1 MLRLERVKVGGS
13 LARNP
18 RSGAPTCLVSGHFP
32 VASPCQPGKLQNSS
46 FFCHVDNCENCGAG
60 ISSVVMAASL
70 FRPVPGSIPGSNTE
84 LDRRSV
90 NPSLQSG
97 NGEPGSE

>member
-1 MLRLERVKVGGS
+1 MVGVKPAIAQLVEQGS
-13 LARNP
+13 
-18 RSGAPTCLVSGHFP
+18 
-32 VASPCQPGKLQNSS
+32 
-46 FFCHVDNCENCGAG
+46 G

-70 FRPVPGSIPGSNTE
+70 FRPAPGSIPGSNME

-90 NPSLQSG
+90 NPSLHAG

>member
-1 MLRLERVKVGGS
+1 MPIDFRVRQHVQCTLRDSMVGVKPAIAQLVEQGS
-13 LARNP
+13 
-18 RSGAPTCLVSGHFP
+18 
-32 VASPCQPGKLQNSS
+32 
-46 FFCHVDNCENCGAG
+46 G

-70 FRPVPGSIPGSNTE
+70 FRPVLGSIPGSNTE

>member
-1 MLRLERVKVGGS
+1 MVGVKRAIAQLVEQGS
-13 LARNP
+13 
-18 RSGAPTCLVSGHFP
+18 
-32 VASPCQPGKLQNSS
+32 
-46 FFCHVDNCENCGAG
+46 G

-70 FRPVPGSIPGSNTE
+70 FRPVLGSIPGSNTE